1 MKSVARVSVVALFL
15 LGLAVGQ
22 SASAQTGGPSANGK
36 FRFPADGG
44 MTKSVEFDA
53 KTFNGSTSGG
63 MTLTD
68 EKGVAE
74 TDVDGVGTPRETAT
88 SFYLKAD
95 FDCLVVDKNRAV
107 MCGTVRESSLKS
119 YVGQRVMLMVE
130 DNGDDLKSQDRVFWG
145 IYKPS
150 GGWVPVD
157 AERPDDKGASLS
169 WTATDAERKDDVGIP
184 SRKSA
189 VVGCQNFSL
198 WAYTMQEGEGAVLV
212 RP

>member
-15 LGLAVGQ
+15 FGLAAGQ
-22 SASAQTGGPSANGK
+22 SASAQTASGR

-44 MTKSVEFDA
+44 MSKFVEFDA
-53 KTFNGSTSGG
+53 KTLNGSASGA

-68 EKGVAE
+68 EKGVVV
-74 TDVDGVGTPRETAT
+74 TDVDGTGTPRETTT
-88 SFYLKAD
+88 SFYVKAD

-107 MCGTVRESSLKS
+107 MCGTVRESNIKS

-130 DNGDDLKSQDRVFWG
+130 DNGDDLRAQDRVFWG

-184 SRKSA
+184 SRKST
-189 VVGCQNFSL
+189 VVGCQSFSL
-198 WAYTMQEGEGAVLV
+198 WAYTMQGGEGSVLV